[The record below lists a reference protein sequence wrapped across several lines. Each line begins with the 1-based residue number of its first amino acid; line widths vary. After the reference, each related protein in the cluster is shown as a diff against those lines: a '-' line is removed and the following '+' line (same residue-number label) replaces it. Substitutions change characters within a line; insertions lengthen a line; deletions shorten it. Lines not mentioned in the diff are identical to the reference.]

1 MLEPQPAPS
10 AQLDSSVRIQNLQWL
25 VHLDITAS
33 QERSVVHWVAFW
45 IFKWK
50 ICQEYT
56 CIVIKFS
63 GVALNNINE
72 LMMHKVKVYFK
83 NLLSLQYEIGNIP
96 LFLYTCMFICT
107 LDLHVYFIIQTTSC
121 TQCPA
126 GFSCSANNISPTPCP
141 SGTYSTAGQTSCTAC
156 PAGQSCDTGSPTSCG
171 TGYYSP
177 SVSIY

>member
-10 AQLDSSVRIQNLQWL
+10 AQLDSSVWIQNLQWL

-63 GVALNNINE
+63 GVALNNFNK
-72 LMMHKVKVYFK
+72 LMIHKVKVDFNFEATLKICCHYSMK
-83 NLLSLQYEIGNIP
+83 LAI
-96 LFLYTCMFICT
+96 FLYFCT
-107 LDLHVYFIIQTTSC
+107 LDMHLYFIIQTTSC